1 MSVGGWWVGISPRSL
16 RPLLYTDF
24 RERLF
29 LRAGYI
35 ALGAE
40 LYGISLRMHATTR
53 KQTHTGAHSVPLV
66 EAVRRMGP
74 ESDRESKPHSFDLA
88 HHETVE
94 ELRALPDAELER
106 RHDAVVQALSDTSM
120 EAQERQL
127 HIERAHA
134 YRGILAQRQSVRQA
148 QRMEGLTRSMNRL
161 TWVVVLATIAG
172 VGMTVLVLLT
182 GG

>member
-1 MSVGGWWVGISPRSL
+1 M
-16 RPLLYTDF
+16 
-24 RERLF
+24 
-29 LRAGYI
+29 
-35 ALGAE
+35 
-40 LYGISLRMHATTR
+40 
-53 KQTHTGAHSVPLV
+53 
-66 EAVRRMGP
+66 MGS
-74 ESDRESKPHSFDLA
+74 ESGRESEPQPFDLT

-94 ELRALPDAELER
+94 EIRNLPDAEIEQ

-134 YRGILAQRQSVRQA
+134 YRGVLAQRQSVRQA
-148 QRMEGLTRSMNRL
+148 QRIEALTRSMNRL

-172 VGMTVLVLLT
+172 VGTTVWVLLS